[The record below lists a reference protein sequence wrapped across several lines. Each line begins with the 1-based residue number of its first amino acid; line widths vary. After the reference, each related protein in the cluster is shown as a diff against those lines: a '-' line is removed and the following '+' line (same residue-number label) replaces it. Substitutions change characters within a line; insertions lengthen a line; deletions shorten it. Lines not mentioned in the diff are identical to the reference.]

1 MWLRNSF
8 QKKALINY
16 VFLMGINP
24 GPRDRSGFLGLLTT
38 PAATSA
44 AQIHTHTHSLVQNSA
59 HLKWLYKGTDCHPSL
74 ENKEQR
80 KKPQASEGHCAQCQ
94 WKDDLS
100 ALNHGAMV
108 AQDVGRGLLHRGI
121 TQGRRQ

>member
-1 MWLRNSF
+1 
-8 QKKALINY
+8 
-16 VFLMGINP
+16 MGINS

-44 AQIHTHTHSLVQNSA
+44 AQIHTRTQREPFTKLSTF
-59 HLKWLYKGTDCHPSL
+59 KWLCKGIDCHLSL
-74 ENKEQR
+74 ENKDQR
-80 KKPQASEGHCAQCQ
+80 KKTRALAGHCAQSQ

-108 AQDVGRGLLHRGI
+108 VQDVGRGLLHREI